1 MSYPTANTGPPFIV
15 VIPARLASSRLPR
28 KPLADIGGA
37 PMIVRVAHQAQ
48 KSQAARV
55 IVATDSDEV
64 LDICE
69 QYHIEALKTRSTHLT
84 GTDRLSEVVD
94 ILQLPDDAMLV
105 NAQGDEPFIPP
116 ELINLVAKALHDS
129 PSAAIATVGVA
140 LSHQADIQNPNI
152 VKIVH
157 NHLGEALYFS
167 RAAIPFSRDSGSSVN
182 KAQGL
187 GLVPCLRHIGLYAYQ
202 SHFLRAF
209 TSLSPA
215 PIELAESLEQ
225 LRALWYGYKIQIV
238 ISHKA
243 PPAGVDTP
251 EDLYR
256 AQQKWGELHPK
267 SS

>member
-1 MSYPTANTGPPFIV
+1 MTSLIVNSVPPFIV
-15 VIPARLASSRLPR
+15 VIPARLASTRLPS

-37 PMIVRVAHQAQ
+37 PMIVRVAQQAQ
-48 KSQAARV
+48 KSQASRV

-64 LDICE
+64 IAICK
-69 QYHIEALKTRSTHLT
+69 QYHIEALKTHSTHLT
-84 GTDRLSEVVD
+84 GTDRLREVVD

-105 NAQGDEPFIPP
+105 NVQGDEPFIPP
-116 ELINLVAKALHDS
+116 ELINLVAKALQDS
-129 PSAAIATVGVA
+129 PSAAIATVGVS
-140 LSHQADIQNPNI
+140 LSHEADIQNPNI

-167 RAAIPFSRDSGSSVN
+167 RAPIPFLRDPGSVVN
-182 KAQGL
+182 PAQR
-187 GLVPCLRHIGLYAYQ
+187 LVPCLRHIGLYAYQ

-209 TSLSPA
+209 ASLSPA

-238 ISHKA
+238 QSHEA

-256 AQQKWGELHPK
+256 AQQKWDELYPK

>member
-1 MSYPTANTGPPFIV
+1 MSYPAVNPAPPFIV
-15 VIPARLASSRLPR
+15 VIPARLASTRLPR

-37 PMIVRVAHQAQ
+37 PMIVRVAQQAQ
-48 KSQAARV
+48 KSQASRV
-55 IVATDSDEV
+55 IVATDSGEV

-69 QYHIEALKTRSTHLT
+69 QYHIEALKTRATHLT
-84 GTDRLSEVVD
+84 GTDRLSEVVE
-94 ILQLPDDAMLV
+94 ILQLPDDEMLV
-105 NAQGDEPFIPP
+105 NVQGDEPFVPP
-116 ELINLVAKALHDS
+116 ELINLVAKALHGS

-140 LSHQADIQNPNI
+140 LSHEADIQNPNI

-157 NHLGEALYFS
+157 NYLGEALYFS
-167 RAAIPFSRDSGSSVN
+167 RAPIPFLRDPKSAIN
-182 KAQGL
+182 PAQR
-187 GLVPCLRHIGLYAYQ
+187 LVPCLRHIGLYAYQ

-225 LRALWYGYKIQIV
+225 LRALWYGYKIQIMQ
-238 ISHKA
+238 SHEA

-256 AQQKWGELHPK
+256 AQQKWDELHPK

>member
-1 MSYPTANTGPPFIV
+1 MSSPIVNSVPPFIV
-15 VIPARLASSRLPR
+15 VIPARLASTRLPR

-37 PMIVRVAHQAQ
+37 PMIVRVAQQAQ
-48 KSQAARV
+48 KSTAARV

-84 GTDRLSEVVD
+84 GTDRLSEVVEM
-94 ILQLPDDAMLV
+94 LQLPDNAMLV
-105 NAQGDEPFIPP
+105 NVQGDEPFIPP

-129 PSAAIATVGVA
+129 TSAAIATVGVA
-140 LSHQADIQNPNI
+140 LSHEADIQNPNI

-157 NHLGEALYFS
+157 NHFGEALYFS
-167 RAAIPFSRDSGSSVN
+167 RAPIPFLRDPGSAVN
-182 KAQGL
+182 PAQRL
-187 GLVPCLRHIGLYAYQ
+187 APCLRHIGLYAYQ

-238 ISHKA
+238 TSHEA
-243 PPAGVDTP
+243 PLAGVDTP

-256 AQQKWGELHPK
+256 AQQKWDELHPK

>member
-1 MSYPTANTGPPFIV
+1 MSYPTVNPAPPFIV
-15 VIPARLASSRLPR
+15 VIPARLASTRLPR

-37 PMIVRVAHQAQ
+37 PMIVRVAQQAQ

-64 LDICE
+64 LAICK
-69 QYHIEALKTRSTHLT
+69 QYLIEALKTRSTHLT

-94 ILQLPDDAMLV
+94 ILQLPGDAMLV
-105 NAQGDEPFIPP
+105 NVQGDEPFIPP

-140 LSHQADIQNPNI
+140 LSHEADIQNPNI

-157 NHLGEALYFS
+157 NHLGEAMYFS
-167 RAAIPFSRDSGSSVN
+167 RAPIPFLRDPGSAVYP
-182 KAQGL
+182 AQR
-187 GLVPCLRHIGLYAYQ
+187 LVPCLRHIGLYAYQ

-209 TSLSPA
+209 ASLSPA

-238 ISHKA
+238 QSHKA

-256 AQQKWGELHPK
+256 AQQKWDELHPK
-267 SS
+267 NS

>member
-1 MSYPTANTGPPFIV
+1 MSYPAVNPAPPFIV
-15 VIPARLASSRLPR
+15 VIPARLASTRLPR

-37 PMIVRVAHQAQ
+37 PMIVRVAQQAQ

-55 IVATDSDEV
+55 IVATDADEV
-64 LDICE
+64 LLVCQ
-69 QYHIEALKTRSTHLT
+69 QYHIDALKTRPTHLT

-105 NAQGDEPFIPP
+105 NVQGDEPFIPP

-129 PSAAIATVGVA
+129 SSAAIATVGVA
-140 LSHQADIQNPNI
+140 LSHEADIQNPNI

-157 NHLGEALYFS
+157 NHLGQALYFS
-167 RAAIPFSRDSGSSVN
+167 RAPIPFLRDPGSAVN
-182 KAQGL
+182 PAQR
-187 GLVPCLRHIGLYAYQ
+187 LVPCLRHIGLYAYQ

-238 ISHKA
+238 TSHEA

-256 AQQKWGELHPK
+256 AQQKWDELHPK

>member
-1 MSYPTANTGPPFIV
+1 MSYPTVNPAPPFIV
-15 VIPARLASSRLPR
+15 VIPARLASTRLPR
-28 KPLADIGGA
+28 KPLAEIGGA
-37 PMIVRVAHQAQ
+37 PMIVRVAQQAQ
-48 KSQAARV
+48 KSQASRV

-64 LDICE
+64 LVVCQ
-69 QYHIEALKTRSTHLT
+69 QYHIEALKTRTAHLT

-94 ILQLPDDAMLV
+94 ILQLPGDAMLV
-105 NAQGDEPFIPP
+105 NVQGDEPFIPP

-140 LSHQADIQNPNI
+140 LSHEADIQNPNI

-167 RAAIPFSRDSGSSVN
+167 RAPIPFLRDPGSAVN
-182 KAQGL
+182 PAQR
-187 GLVPCLRHIGLYAYQ
+187 LVPCLRHIGLYAYV

-225 LRALWYGYKIQIV
+225 LRALWYVYKIQIV
-238 ISHKA
+238 QSHEA

-256 AQQKWGELHPK
+256 AQQKWDELHPK

>member
-1 MSYPTANTGPPFIV
+1 MTSPSTNSLPPFIV
-15 VIPARLASSRLPR
+15 VIPARLASTRLPR

-37 PMIVRVAHQAQ
+37 PMIVRVAQQAQ

-105 NAQGDEPFIPP
+105 NVQGDEPFIPP
-116 ELINLVAKALHDS
+116 ELINLVAKALQDS
-129 PSAAIATVGVA
+129 TSAAIATVGVA
-140 LSHQADIQNPNI
+140 LSHEADIQNPNI
-152 VKIVH
+152 VKIIR
-157 NHLGEALYFS
+157 NHLGQALYFS
-167 RAAIPFSRDSGSSVN
+167 RAAIPFLRDPGSAVN
-182 KAQGL
+182 PAQR
-187 GLVPCLRHIGLYAYQ
+187 LVPCLRHIGLYAYQ

-209 TSLSPA
+209 TSLSPV

-238 ISHKA
+238 TSPAA

-256 AQQKWGELHPK
+256 AQQKWDELHPK

>member
-1 MSYPTANTGPPFIV
+1 MTSPIVNSIPPFIV
-15 VIPARLASSRLPR
+15 VIPARLASTRLPR

-37 PMIVRVAHQAQ
+37 PMIVRVAQQAQ
-48 KSQAARV
+48 KSQASRV
-55 IVATDSDEV
+55 IVATDSAEI
-64 LDICE
+64 LDIC
-69 QYHIEALKTRSTHLT
+69 QQHHIEALKTGLTHLT
-84 GTDRLSEVVD
+84 GTDRLSEVVKM
-94 ILQLPDDAMLV
+94 LQLPDDAMLV
-105 NAQGDEPFIPP
+105 NVQGDEPFIPP

-129 PSAAIATVGVA
+129 PSAAIATVGVP
-140 LSHQADIQNPNI
+140 LSHEADIQNPNI

-167 RAAIPFSRDSGSSVN
+167 RAPIPFLRDPGSAVN
-182 KAQGL
+182 PAQRS
-187 GLVPCLRHIGLYAYQ
+187 VPCVRHIGLYAYQ

-209 TSLSPA
+209 ASLSPA

-225 LRALWYGYKIQIV
+225 LRALWFGYKIQIV
-238 ISHKA
+238 QSHEA

-251 EDLYR
+251 EDLYS

>member
-1 MSYPTANTGPPFIV
+1 MSYPAVNPAPPFIV
-15 VIPARLASSRLPR
+15 VIPARLTSTRLPR

-37 PMIVRVAHQAQ
+37 PMIVRVAQQAQ

-64 LDICE
+64 LLVCQ
-69 QYHIEALKTRSTHLT
+69 QYHIDALKTRPTHLT

-105 NAQGDEPFIPP
+105 NVQGDEPFIPP
-116 ELINLVAKALHDS
+116 ELINLVAKALQDS

-140 LSHQADIQNPNI
+140 LSHEADIQNPNI
-152 VKIVH
+152 VKIVY
-157 NHLGEALYFS
+157 NHLEEALYFS
-167 RAAIPFSRDSGSSVN
+167 RAPIPFLRDPGSAVN
-182 KAQGL
+182 PAQR
-187 GLVPCLRHIGLYAYQ
+187 LVPCLRHIGLYAYQ

-238 ISHKA
+238 QSHEA

-256 AQQKWGELHPK
+256 AQQKWDELHPK

>member
-1 MSYPTANTGPPFIV
+1 MSYPTVNPAPPFIV
-15 VIPARLASSRLPR
+15 VIPARLASTRLPR

-37 PMIVRVAHQAQ
+37 PMIVRVAQQAQ

-64 LDICE
+64 LLVCQ
-69 QYHIEALKTRSTHLT
+69 QYHIDALKTRPTHLT

-105 NAQGDEPFIPP
+105 NVQGDEPFIPP
-116 ELINLVAKALHDS
+116 ELINLVAKALQDS

-140 LSHQADIQNPNI
+140 LSHEADIQNPNI
-152 VKIVH
+152 VKIVY
-157 NHLGEALYFS
+157 NHLEEALYFS
-167 RAAIPFSRDSGSSVN
+167 RAPIPFLRDPGSAVN
-182 KAQGL
+182 PAQR
-187 GLVPCLRHIGLYAYQ
+187 LVPCLRHIGLYAYQ

-238 ISHKA
+238 TSHEA

-256 AQQKWGELHPK
+256 AQQKWDELHPK

>member
-1 MSYPTANTGPPFIV
+1 MSYPTVNPAPPFIV
-15 VIPARLASSRLPR
+15 VIPARLASTRLPR

-37 PMIVRVAHQAQ
+37 PMIVRVAQQAQ

-69 QYHIEALKTRSTHLT
+69 HYHIEALKTSATHLT
-84 GTDRLSEVVD
+84 GTDRLSEVVE
-94 ILQLPDDAMLV
+94 ILQLPNDAMLV
-105 NAQGDEPFIPP
+105 NVQGDEPFMPP
-116 ELINLVAKALHDS
+116 GLINLVAKALDDS
-129 PSAAIATVGVA
+129 PSAAIATIGVP
-140 LSHQADIQNPNI
+140 LRGEADIQNPNI

-167 RAAIPFSRDSGSSVN
+167 RAAIPFLRDSGSSVN
-182 KAQGL
+182 PAQRL
-187 GLVPCLRHIGLYAYQ
+187 IPCLRHIGLYAYQ

-238 ISHKA
+238 TSHEA

-256 AQQKWGELHPK
+256 AQQKWDELHPK

>member
-1 MSYPTANTGPPFIV
+1 MTSPIVKTVPPFIV
-15 VIPARLASSRLPR
+15 VIPARLASTRLPR

-37 PMIVRVAHQAQ
+37 PMIVRVAQQAQ

-64 LDICE
+64 LAICK
-69 QYHIEALKTRSTHLT
+69 QYLIEALKTRSTHLT
-84 GTDRLSEVVD
+84 GTDRLSEVVE
-94 ILQLPDDAMLV
+94 ILQLPDDKMLV
-105 NAQGDEPFIPP
+105 NVQGDEPFIPP

-129 PSAAIATVGVA
+129 SSAAIATVGVA
-140 LSHQADIQNPNI
+140 LSHEADIQNPNI

-167 RAAIPFSRDSGSSVN
+167 RASIPFFRDPGSAVN
-182 KAQGL
+182 PAQR
-187 GLVPCLRHIGLYAYQ
+187 LVPCLRHIGLYAYQ

-209 TSLSPA
+209 SSLSPA
-215 PIELAESLEQ
+215 PIELTESLEQ

-238 ISHKA
+238 TSHEA

-256 AQQKWGELHPK
+256 ARQKWDELHPK

>member
-1 MSYPTANTGPPFIV
+1 MTSSKANTGPPFIV
-15 VIPARLASSRLPR
+15 VIPARLASTRLPR

-37 PMIVRVAHQAQ
+37 PMIVRVAQQAQ
-48 KSQAARV
+48 KSQASRV

-64 LDICE
+64 LDICQE
-69 QYHIEALKTRSTHLT
+69 YQIEALKTRSTHIT
-84 GTDRLSEVVD
+84 GTDRLSEVVE
-94 ILQLPDDAMLV
+94 ILQLPDKAMLV
-105 NAQGDEPFIPP
+105 NVQGDEPFIPP

-129 PSAAIATVGVA
+129 PSAAIATVGVP
-140 LSHQADIQNPNI
+140 LREKADIQNPNI
-152 VKIVH
+152 VKIIH

-167 RAAIPFSRDSGSSVN
+167 RAPIPFLRDPGSTVN
-182 KAQGL
+182 PAQR
-187 GLVPCLRHIGLYAYQ
+187 LVPCLRHIGLYAYQ

-225 LRALWYGYKIQIV
+225 LRALWHGYKIQTV
-238 ISHKA
+238 TSHEA

-251 EDLYR
+251 EDLYN
-256 AQQKWGELHPK
+256 AQQKWDELHPK

>member
-1 MSYPTANTGPPFIV
+1 MSSITVNLVPPFIV
-15 VIPARLASSRLPR
+15 VIPARLASTRLPR

-37 PMIVRVAHQAQ
+37 PMIVRVAQQAQ

-64 LDICE
+64 LDICK
-69 QYHIEALKTRSTHLT
+69 QYQIEALKTRATHLT

-105 NAQGDEPFIPP
+105 NVQGDEPFIPP
-116 ELINLVAKALHDS
+116 ELINLVAKALQDS

-140 LSHQADIQNPNI
+140 LSHEADIQNPNI

-157 NHLGEALYFS
+157 NHLEEALYFS
-167 RAAIPFSRDSGSSVN
+167 RAPIPYLRDSGSAVIP
-182 KAQGL
+182 AQR
-187 GLVPCLRHIGLYAYQ
+187 LVPCLRHIGLYAYQ

-209 TSLSPA
+209 TNLSPA

-238 ISHKA
+238 QNHEA

-256 AQQKWGELHPK
+256 AQQKWDELHPK

>member
-1 MSYPTANTGPPFIV
+1 MTSPSTNSLPPFIV
-15 VIPARLASSRLPR
+15 VIPARLASTRLPR

-37 PMIVRVAHQAQ
+37 PMIVRVAQQAQ

-64 LDICE
+64 LVVCQ
-69 QYHIEALKTRSTHLT
+69 QYHIEALKTRPAHLT

-94 ILQLPDDAMLV
+94 ILQLPGDAMLV
-105 NAQGDEPFIPP
+105 NVQGDEPFIPP

-140 LSHQADIQNPNI
+140 LRDEADIQNPNI

-157 NHLGEALYFS
+157 NQLGEAMYFS
-167 RAAIPFSRDSGSSVN
+167 RAPIPFLRDPGSAVN
-182 KAQGL
+182 PAQR
-187 GLVPCLRHIGLYAYQ
+187 LVPCLRHIGLYAYQ

-209 TSLSPA
+209 TNLSPA

-225 LRALWYGYKIQIV
+225 LRALWHGYKIQIV
-238 ISHKA
+238 TSHEA

-256 AQQKWGELHPK
+256 AQQKWDELHPK

>member
-1 MSYPTANTGPPFIV
+1 MSSTTVNPVQPFTV
-15 VIPARLASSRLPR
+15 VIPARLTSTRLPR

-37 PMIVRVAHQAQ
+37 PMIVRVAQQAQ
-48 KSQAARV
+48 KSQASRV

-64 LDICE
+64 LVVCQ

-105 NAQGDEPFIPP
+105 NVQGDEPFIPP

-129 PSAAIATVGVA
+129 PSAAIATVGVP
-140 LSHQADIQNPNI
+140 LRDEADIQNPNI

-167 RAAIPFSRDSGSSVN
+167 RAPIPFLRDPGSAVN
-182 KAQGL
+182 PAQR
-187 GLVPCLRHIGLYAYQ
+187 LVPCLRHIGLYAYQ

-209 TSLSPA
+209 TNLSPA

-225 LRALWYGYKIQIV
+225 LRALWYGYKIQMV
-238 ISHKA
+238 QSHEA
-243 PPAGVDTP
+243 PPAGVDTQ

-256 AQQKWGELHPK
+256 AQQKWDELHPK

>member
-1 MSYPTANTGPPFIV
+1 MSYPAVNPAPPFIV
-15 VIPARLASSRLPR
+15 VIPARLASTRLPR

-37 PMIVRVAHQAQ
+37 PMIVRVAQQAQ
-48 KSQAARV
+48 KSQASRV

-64 LDICE
+64 LLVCQ
-69 QYHIEALKTRSTHLT
+69 QYHIEALKTHPTHLT

-105 NAQGDEPFIPP
+105 NVQGDEPFIPP
-116 ELINLVAKALHDS
+116 ELINLVAKALQDS
-129 PSAAIATVGVA
+129 PSAAIATVGIA
-140 LSHQADIQNPNI
+140 LSHEADIQNPNI

-157 NHLGEALYFS
+157 NHLGQALYFS
-167 RAAIPFSRDSGSSVN
+167 RAPIPFLRDPGSAVN
-182 KAQGL
+182 PAQR
-187 GLVPCLRHIGLYAYQ
+187 LVPCLRHIGLYAYQ

-238 ISHKA
+238 TSHEA

-256 AQQKWGELHPK
+256 AQQKWDELHPK